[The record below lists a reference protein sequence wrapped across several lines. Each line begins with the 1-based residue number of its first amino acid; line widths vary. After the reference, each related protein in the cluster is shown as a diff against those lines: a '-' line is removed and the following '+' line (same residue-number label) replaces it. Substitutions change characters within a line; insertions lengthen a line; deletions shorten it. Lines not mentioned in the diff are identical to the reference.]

1 MLDAKALKRPPVR
14 RAAARKGIN
23 YNEYTD
29 DDNDDESSAKR
40 HKNSEDSK
48 KESPSSVKC
57 NPSLRGGKSRKK
69 RSRDEDGDEDYLED
83 EDDEYEEEDFTP
95 GCRDSY
101 SDDDLRD
108 FIKSGSSTTSECS
121 SSPSRKANKKNRS
134 LTKSQKK
141 KKVAPSSSSGGNK
154 RRRKLAGG
162 NNSCSNKNK
171 KKGKK
176 TKKKKRKPW
185 YSSDSDEVDE
195 EEASVTRD
203 SYSDDDFVSYT
214 ITAPQ
219 KRTGRR
225 ALTYK
230 DEQENPAE
238 KPLESVPVSSA
249 DVSVQSSMP
258 PLTKGVAVE
267 AHLPANQPEVANSS
281 QPISTAP
288 QVTASAQKIV
298 SPIPQVTVANQ
309 RLNSPCPLTTLTG
322 QRITSPH
329 ALQVSA
335 IGQRVASPNFQITP
349 ASMVQTVVTAASILG
364 SSVPRFAVRESQAA
378 DLSCSVP
385 LPALQAITTQRV
397 SSFNP
402 HIAAG
407 GQRLISQDPF
417 TFSAAAIHHFPG
429 ASTTT
434 MSDPR
439 GIPPLPPL
447 YPIIKNNYLINAPV
461 AMAMRSGM
469 TSFGGICSI
478 VPPPLSQG
486 QKMAEEQVMVN
497 HPFNEKLSSFS
508 VRNITSVAPRN
519 FKPPY
524 GMGLQNAPMEEDFL
538 VQDLDITEF
547 LNPDHANL

>member
-1 MLDAKALKRPPVR
+1 MLDSKALKRPPAR

-29 DDNDDESSAKR
+29 EENDDESSAKR
-40 HKNSEDSK
+40 HKNSEESK
-48 KESPSSVKC
+48 RESPSSVKC
-57 NPSLRGGKSRKK
+57 NPGPRDEKSRKK

-121 SSPSRKANKKNRS
+121 SSLSRKANKKNKS

-141 KKVAPSSSSGGNK
+141 KKVASSSSGGGNK
-154 RRRKLAGG
+154 RRRKSTGA
-162 NNSCSNKNK
+162 NNSNVNK

-195 EEASVTRD
+195 DEASVTRD

-214 ITAPQ
+214 MTAPQ

-238 KPLESVPVSSA
+238 KPSVSAPVSSA
-249 DVSVQSSMP
+249 DVSVQSSVP
-258 PLTKGVAVE
+258 PLMKGVTVE
-267 AHLPANQPEVANSS
+267 ACKTANQPQAIHSL
-281 QPISTAP
+281 QPISTVP
-288 QVTASAQKIV
+288 QVTAATQKIV
-298 SPIPQVTVANQ
+298 SPVPQVTVANQ
-309 RLNSPCPLTTLTG
+309 RLNSPHPLTG

-329 ALQVSA
+329 PLQVSA
-335 IGQRVASPNFQITP
+335 IGQRVASPNFHIAP
-349 ASMVQTVVTAASILG
+349 SSMVQTVVTVASVLG
-364 SSVPRFAVRESQAA
+364 SSAPRFAVRDSQAA
-378 DLSCSVP
+378 DLSCNVP
-385 LPALQAITTQRV
+385 LPALQAITAQRV
-397 SSFNP
+397 SSYNP
-402 HIAAG
+402 HIATG
-407 GQRLISQDPF
+407 GQRLLSQDPF
-417 TFSAAAIHHFPG
+417 AFSAAAHHFPG

-434 MSDPR
+434 ISDPR
-439 GIPPLPPL
+439 GMPPLPPL

-478 VPPPLSQG
+478 APPPLSQG

-524 GMGLQNAPMEEDFL
+524 GMNLQNAPTEDFL